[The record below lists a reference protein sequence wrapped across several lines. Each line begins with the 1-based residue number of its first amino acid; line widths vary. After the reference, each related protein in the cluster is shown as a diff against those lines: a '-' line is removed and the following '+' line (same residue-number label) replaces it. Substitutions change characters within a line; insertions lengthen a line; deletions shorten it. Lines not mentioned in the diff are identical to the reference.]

1 MIFRRIFILFSNALF
16 IGLLL
21 NSCAVAPNHGLILTQ
36 VSYPGEFN
44 AENDV
49 LDKKEGMAC
58 QVSFFGLIALG
69 DISVGSV
76 AREFAIAKVSTTD
89 YNFTG
94 ILYPAYGRLCI
105 FVRGE

>member
-1 MIFRRIFILFSNALF
+1 MILNKIFILISNALI
-16 IGLLL
+16 IGFLLS
-21 NSCAVAPNHGLILTQ
+21 SCAVAPNHGLILTQ

-44 AENDV
+44 AENNV
-49 LDKKEGMAC
+49 LDKKEGMGC
-58 QVSFFGLIALG
+58 QVSFFALITLG
-69 DISVGSV
+69 DASVGSV
-76 AREFAIAKVSTTD
+76 AREFAITKVSTTD